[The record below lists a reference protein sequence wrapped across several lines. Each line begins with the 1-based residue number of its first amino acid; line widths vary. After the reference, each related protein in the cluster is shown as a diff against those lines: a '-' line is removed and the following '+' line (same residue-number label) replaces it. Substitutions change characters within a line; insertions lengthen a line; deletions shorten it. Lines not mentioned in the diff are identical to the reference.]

1 MYTIQTN
8 ASGTRSME
16 ISEENLQTIEK
27 YALFQHLIDSNGI
40 VDESVLD
47 KLKLNIRSLITSEE
61 GNNKELL
68 DLCIDVIYHNN
79 MKAFGLHQLI
89 LLYIQWEKEKNKDEE
104 ELKAEVSNEDEAVEE
119 NVPFR
124 RYMPG

>member
-8 ASGTRSME
+8 ASGTRTME
-16 ISEENLQTIEK
+16 ISEGHLQTIEK

-47 KLKLNIRSLITSEE
+47 KLKLNVRSLIASMEE
-61 GNNKELL
+61 NSKDLL

-79 MKAFGLHQLI
+79 MKAYGLYQLI
-89 LLYIQWEKEKNKDEE
+89 QLYIKWQREKEEKEE
-104 ELKAEVSNEDEAVEE
+104 EAE
-119 NVPFR
+119 
-124 RYMPG
+124 

>member
-8 ASGTRSME
+8 ASGTRSIE
-16 ISEENLQTIEK
+16 ISEENLQTIRK

-40 VDESVLD
+40 IDEAVLD
-47 KLKLNIRSLITSEE
+47 KLKLNIRSLITSQD

-89 LLYIQWEKEKNKDEE
+89 LLYVDWEQEQENKEKDIETQ
-104 ELKAEVSNEDEAVEE
+104 A
-119 NVPFR
+119 
-124 RYMPG
+124 

>member
-1 MYTIQTN
+1 MHIIQTN

-16 ISEENLQTIEK
+16 ISEENLMTIDK

-47 KLKLNIRSLITSEE
+47 KLKLNVRSLIASAE
-61 GNNKELL
+61 GNCKDLL

-89 LLYIQWEKEKNKDEE
+89 LLYIKWNDEKQENIEE
-104 ELKAEVSNEDEAVEE
+104 
-119 NVPFR
+119 
-124 RYMPG
+124 

>member
-40 VDESVLD
+40 VDESMLGQ
-47 KLKLNIRSLITSEE
+47 TE
-61 GNNKELL
+61 
-68 DLCIDVIYHNN
+68 
-79 MKAFGLHQLI
+79 
-89 LLYIQWEKEKNKDEE
+89 
-104 ELKAEVSNEDEAVEE
+104 AEYPLTDNQ
-119 NVPFR
+119 
-124 RYMPG
+124 

>member
-40 VDESVLD
+40 VDESVLE

-61 GNNKELL
+61 GNN
-68 DLCIDVIYHNN
+68 
-79 MKAFGLHQLI
+79 KAFGLHQLI

-104 ELKAEVSNEDEAVEE
+104 EI
-119 NVPFR
+119 
-124 RYMPG
+124 

>member
-16 ISEENLQTIEK
+16 ISEENLQTIRK

-40 VDESVLD
+40 IDEAVLD
-47 KLKLNIRSLITSEE
+47 KLKLNIRSLITSQD

-89 LLYIQWEKEKNKDEE
+89 LLYVDWEQEQENKEKEIETQ
-104 ELKAEVSNEDEAVEE
+104 A
-119 NVPFR
+119 
-124 RYMPG
+124 

>member
-79 MKAFGLHQLI
+79 MKASDFINLFCFI
-89 LLYIQWEKEKNKDEE
+89 
-104 ELKAEVSNEDEAVEE
+104 SNG
-119 NVPFR
+119 R
-124 RYMPG
+124 RRKIRMKKRYN

>member
-8 ASGTRSME
+8 ATGTRSME
-16 ISEENLQTIEK
+16 ISEVNLQTIQK

-47 KLKLNIRSLITSEE
+47 KLKLNVRSLIVSSEE
-61 GNNKELL
+61 NSKDLL

-89 LLYIQWEKEKNKDEE
+89 LLYIRWEKEQSESE
-104 ELKAEVSNEDEAVEE
+104 TTQEVE
-119 NVPFR
+119 
-124 RYMPG
+124 

>member
-16 ISEENLQTIEK
+16 ISEENLQTIQNF
-27 YALFQHLIDSNGI
+27 ALFQHLIDSNGI

-47 KLKLNIRSLITSEE
+47 KLKLNIRSLIASVE
-61 GNNKELL
+61 GNCKELL

-89 LLYIQWEKEKNKDEE
+89 LLYIRWEKENQEVKEE
-104 ELKAEVSNEDEAVEE
+104 E
-119 NVPFR
+119 
-124 RYMPG
+124 

>member
-27 YALFQHLIDSNGI
+27 CALFQHLIDSNGI

-104 ELKAEVSNEDEAVEE
+104 EI
-119 NVPFR
+119 
-124 RYMPG
+124 

>member
-16 ISEENLQTIEK
+16 ISEENLQTIQNF
-27 YALFQHLIDSNGI
+27 ALFQHLIDSNGI

-47 KLKLNIRSLITSEE
+47 KLKLNIRSLIASAE
-61 GNNKELL
+61 GNCKELL

-89 LLYIQWEKEKNKDEE
+89 LLYIRWEKENQEVKEE
-104 ELKAEVSNEDEAVEE
+104 
-119 NVPFR
+119 
-124 RYMPG
+124 

>member
-16 ISEENLQTIEK
+16 ISEQNLQTIQK

-47 KLKLNIRSLITSEE
+47 KLKLNVRSLIVSSEA
-61 GNNKELL
+61 NSKELL
-68 DLCIDVIYHNN
+68 DLCIDVIYHSN

-89 LLYIQWEKEKNKDEE
+89 LLYIRWKKESE
-104 ELKAEVSNEDEAVEE
+104 EAVSEQIEE
-119 NVPFR
+119 IL
-124 RYMPG
+124 